1 MSQEENTKEKE
12 LLITEAARKRFAHFG
27 FSKVTMDEI
36 ASDVAMGKASLYY
49 YFPTKEDLFRAV
61 LVQEMNEL
69 KNNIEEILQESET
82 AANKLHQYVE
92 QRMKFFKIL
101 LNLGTLSVH
110 SYFDSKSVFKKL
122 FLDFEQVELDLLRK
136 IFDDGKKSKE
146 FDKKLSDDTA
156 VVFLHIIQG
165 LRCRVLKWSDVQGVD
180 EQTTKM
186 LQKEM
191 NLATDIFING
201 IKKR

>member
-12 LLITEAARKRFAHFG
+12 ILITEAARKRFAHFG